1 MSVKSRA
8 LALTFVAVLLWG
20 CAPVGTRFMVG
31 TDHSGVAALPFIG
44 LRYFVAAVC
53 FSPWLLRA
61 LRGWSRRD
69 LAMGALCGLIGIT
82 GYNLP
87 NALGTRTVSAGM
99 VGLLNGSEPLMIV
112 VLSAL
117 RAHRAPRGWTI
128 LASVIGLAGIIL
140 LAHGAGPALGSV
152 GGITLILLSA
162 FLWSVYC
169 VLIPGLMARRG
180 ALAVTAVTMAAGSLP
195 MFLAGLPGMTPMV
208 AHFTAAQWEIYLAL
222 TFGTS
227 VVAML
232 FWNLGTAGLGAEQA
246 GWFLYLL
253 PVVSLLGGVVFLGEP
268 LQAVEFFGGG
278 LIMLSV
284 VLSRRAIP

>member
-1 MSVKSRA
+1 MSLKTRS
-8 LALTFVAVLLWG
+8 LTFTFIAVLLWG

-31 TDHSGVAALPFIG
+31 TDHSAVAALPFVG
-44 LRYFVAAVC
+44 LRYAVAALC
-53 FSPWLLRA
+53 FSPWLRRA

-69 LAMGALCGLIGIT
+69 LALGALCGLIGIT

-87 NALGTRTVSAGM
+87 NVLGTRTVSAGM

-117 RAHRAPRGWTI
+117 QARRAPHGWTI
-128 LASVIGLAGIIL
+128 LASVIGLTGIVL

-152 GGITLILLSA
+152 GGITLILVSA
-162 FLWSVYC
+162 LLWSAYC

-180 ALAVTAVTMAAGSLP
+180 ALAVTAVTMATGALP
-195 MFLAGLPGMTPMV
+195 MFLAGLPGIVPMV
-208 AHFTAAQWEIYLAL
+208 THFTIAQWEIYLAL

-232 FWNLGTAGLGAEQA
+232 FWNLGSAGLGAEQA

-253 PVVSLLGGVVFLGEP
+253 PVVSLLGGVAFLGEP
-268 LQAVEFFGGG
+268 VKAVEFFGGG

-284 VLSRRAIP
+284 VLSRRAR